1 MRKLLALILGI
12 VLMVSGG
19 ITSNKGIVRAEETN
33 YATVGPSVQLNLGDS
48 VTLGEYTIKF
58 SDISV
63 DYSQVSLTIQGPTG
77 APSTIIVP
85 EGSNAYYPNSKNPKL
100 VFGAAVWTKDKKPLL
115 YLDIKS
121 PLKKVNGDPLILS
134 AGKSYT
140 LPVGTIKVYKVTST
154 EVTFTIYLP
163 NNPSKS
169 ITLKEGESGGVAYAF
184 PNTDFKYYDFVYV
197 ELLDITPG
205 KSAKFNVYMPAVPA
219 TKISVSRAGGSS
231 SSSGSGTSTTQT
243 LISLYDGLLYTN
255 EKLTITQNKTKYELQ
270 LVSAV
275 STKASIKVYKDGKAL
290 DTYIISIG
298 AIKDIPNTPLKV
310 LISKSEPQYG
320 RVSLTVYGPEDAK
333 ATPIL
338 RPATI
343 VASIDTV
350 PKTVMVGQDMV
361 IIVTVENK
369 GKGDAYDVNV
379 AAPVPNGFKLVSS
392 VKSWTFKSFPA
403 FTKMPALIYVLQP
416 TKVGKFDIGR
426 VMVTYYDDQS
436 LETGKQKTIYSQPL
450 SGIIV
455 YGLPEIK
462 VSAVASNGTHEGNYV
477 HTEAGKKV
485 LLKFNVSASEGDP
498 NYEFIKN
505 ATLQLVFPEGI
516 SGEAVIPVGD
526 LKAGSSKLI
535 QASVTVTENGTFP
548 IGAELVYQDPLGR
561 EHRGLKSAT

>member
-219 TKISVSRAGGSS
+219 TKISVSRAGARA
-231 SSSGSGTSTTQT
+231 QARAR
-243 LISLYDGLLYTN
+243 
-255 EKLTITQNKTKYELQ
+255 EHQQ
-270 LVSAV
+270 
-275 STKASIKVYKDGKAL
+275 
-290 DTYIISIG
+290 
-298 AIKDIPNTPLKV
+298 
-310 LISKSEPQYG
+310 
-320 RVSLTVYGPEDAK
+320 
-333 ATPIL
+333 
-338 RPATI
+338 
-343 VASIDTV
+343 
-350 PKTVMVGQDMV
+350 PKPSYPCTM
-361 IIVTVENK
+361 
-369 GKGDAYDVNV
+369 
-379 AAPVPNGFKLVSS
+379 VSS
-392 VKSWTFKSFPA
+392 TRTKS
-403 FTKMPALIYVLQP
+403 
-416 TKVGKFDIGR
+416 
-426 VMVTYYDDQS
+426 
-436 LETGKQKTIYSQPL
+436 
-450 SGIIV
+450 
-455 YGLPEIK
+455 
-462 VSAVASNGTHEGNYV
+462 
-477 HTEAGKKV
+477 
-485 LLKFNVSASEGDP
+485 
-498 NYEFIKN
+498 
-505 ATLQLVFPEGI
+505 
-516 SGEAVIPVGD
+516 
-526 LKAGSSKLI
+526 
-535 QASVTVTENGTFP
+535 
-548 IGAELVYQDPLGR
+548 
-561 EHRGLKSAT
+561 

>member
-1 MRKLLALILGI
+1 MRKLLALILGGI

-63 DYSQVSLTIQGPTG
+63 DYSQVSLTIQGGPTGG

-169 ITLKEGESGGVAYAF
+169 ITLKEGESGGGVAYAF

-219 TKISVSRAGGSS
+219 TKISVSRAGG
-231 SSSGSGTSTTQT
+231 
-243 LISLYDGLLYTN
+243 
-255 EKLTITQNKTKYELQ
+255 
-270 LVSAV
+270 AR
-275 STKASIKVYKDGKAL
+275 A
-290 DTYIISIG
+290 
-298 AIKDIPNTPLKV
+298 
-310 LISKSEPQYG
+310 
-320 RVSLTVYGPEDAK
+320 
-333 ATPIL
+333 
-338 RPATI
+338 
-343 VASIDTV
+343 
-350 PKTVMVGQDMV
+350 
-361 IIVTVENK
+361 
-369 GKGDAYDVNV
+369 
-379 AAPVPNGFKLVSS
+379 
-392 VKSWTFKSFPA
+392 
-403 FTKMPALIYVLQP
+403 
-416 TKVGKFDIGR
+416 
-426 VMVTYYDDQS
+426 
-436 LETGKQKTIYSQPL
+436 
-450 SGIIV
+450 
-455 YGLPEIK
+455 
-462 VSAVASNGTHEGNYV
+462 
-477 HTEAGKKV
+477 
-485 LLKFNVSASEGDP
+485 
-498 NYEFIKN
+498 
-505 ATLQLVFPEGI
+505 
-516 SGEAVIPVGD
+516 
-526 LKAGSSKLI
+526 
-535 QASVTVTENGTFP
+535 QAR
-548 IGAELVYQDPLGR
+548 AR
-561 EHRGLKSAT
+561 EHQRPKPSYPCTMAFFTRTKS